1 MIVYIDTAQDVFRA
15 RVKIKVIRLSESEGM
30 TRYFYLDYLR
40 IYATIAVVTIHV
52 SAMKV
57 SEDTFKTDLF
67 GWFSANFYETLSR
80 ASVPIFIMISGAL
93 LLNDN
98 RPLTTTQFLKK
109 RLSKIVIPLVAWS
122 FIYYVAMVYN
132 GSTVFSIKKFIYNF
146 STDNL
151 AGHLWFMYTILGLY
165 LITPLLKILVHNA
178 TKRDVEYFLGLWIF
192 ASIILKLMVYLV
204 GFSFSIELFFVTK
217 FVGYFVLGYYLF
229 KYQLTKR
236 NIVFSLISLV
246 IGLLGTFFLTYYGT
260 TNNDGKLDQYWYEYH
275 SITVFMI
282 SVGIF
287 TLFKDI
293 LFKAKQDINSKLNW
307 FSQASFGIYLVHLL
321 VLNTLLSAIIGKVWD
336 HIHPIIGIP
345 INVAIVIIMSAII
358 TFIIQKIPVLKNIV
372 P

>member
-1 MIVYIDTAQDVFRA
+1 
-15 RVKIKVIRLSESEGM
+15 
-30 TRYFYLDYLR
+30 
-40 IYATIAVVTIHV
+40 
-52 SAMKV
+52 
-57 SEDTFKTDLF
+57 
-67 GWFSANFYETLSR
+67 
-80 ASVPIFIMISGAL
+80 
-93 LLNDN
+93 
-98 RPLTTTQFLKK
+98 
-109 RLSKIVIPLVAWS
+109 
-122 FIYYVAMVYN
+122 
-132 GSTVFSIKKFIYNF
+132 
-146 STDNL
+146 
-151 AGHLWFMYTILGLY
+151 MYTILGLY

-192 ASIILKLMVYLV
+192 ASIMLKLMVYLV

-287 TLFKDI
+287 TLFKDL

-321 VLNTLLSAIIGKVWD
+321 VLNTLLSTIIGKVWD
-336 HIHPIIGIP
+336 HLHPIIGIP
-345 INVAIVIIMSAII
+345 VNVAIVIIISAII